1 MEEDEETVGYWKT
14 KLMELQEKAPK
25 PIMVICQQK
34 IVDKPYYYGKEF
46 HGFIDREEAEKLVL
60 AVGEGAFLVRA
71 SRRSEGAF
79 TLHVVFEGVVQNYKL
94 FYDGAHYVGIK
105 RYDSIEILVEDGL
118 INMYVAEHASSY
130 INSMADEAVYELSP
144 YSHYHRA
151 PELDNSDKQRQ
162 IAPRCHNFTSF
173 TFKMPHYC
181 DFCRNFLWGLVQ
193 QGVRCLDCGF
203 SAHLKC
209 SEKSRPDC
217 RPEAKYIKRMFA
229 VDLTTLCLA
238 HGVRVPTP
246 LLHCIDEVERRGINV
261 EGIYRVSG
269 SFERI
274 DKLRRQYD
282 LSYNVELSQEEDIH
296 TVAGLLK
303 LYLRLLPQQLVPFSV
318 FRALLKGYT
327 NSMENLERIRNC
339 RSALDELN
347 EANKDT
353 LRTLLAHLRK
363 IANNSTEN
371 KMSAENLSTIFS
383 PTIFCTGNFPFPA
396 LPNQANFKLIYLKKI
411 IFSNMFYLI
420 F

>member
-1 MEEDEETVGYWKT
+1 MEEDEETFGYWKT

-25 PIMVICQQK
+25 PIMVICQHK
-34 IVDKPYYYGKEF
+34 IIDKPYFYGKEF
-46 HGFIDREEAEKLVL
+46 HGFIDRDEAEKLISV
-60 AVGEGAFLVRA
+60 VGEGAYLVRA
-71 SRRSEGAF
+71 SRRSEDAF
-79 TLHVVFEGVVQNYKL
+79 TLHVVFDGVVNNYKL
-94 FYDGAHYVGIK
+94 FYDGAHYIGTK
-105 RYDSIEILVEDGL
+105 RYDSIETLVEDGL
-118 INMYVAEHASSY
+118 ISMYVEKHASNY
-130 INSMADEAVYELSP
+130 INSMANEAVYELSP

-151 PELDNSDKQRQ
+151 PELYNKQRQ
-162 IAPRCHNFTSF
+162 TPPRCHNFNSF

-181 DFCRNFLWGLVQ
+181 DFCRNFLWGIVQ

-238 HGVRVPTP
+238 HNVRVPTP
-246 LLHCIDEVERRGINV
+246 LLNCIDEIERRGINT

-274 DKLRRQYD
+274 DKLRRLYD
-282 LSYNVELSQEEDIH
+282 LSHNVDLRLEEDIH

-318 FRALLKGYT
+318 FRALLKSYT
-327 NSMENLERIRNC
+327 NSIDHLERIRNC
-339 RSALDELN
+339 RNALDELN

-353 LRTLLAHLRK
+353 LRTLLTHLRK
-363 IANNSTEN
+363 IASNSNEN

-383 PTIFCTGNFPFPA
+383 PTIFCTGNFPFPV
-396 LPNQANFKLIYLKKI
+396 LPNQQHVLLNFLITNKNILGPC
-411 IFSNMFYLI
+411 
-420 F
+420 

>member
-1 MEEDEETVGYWKT
+1 SNSIKYSSINIPKKQQKMEEDEETVGYWKT

-261 EGIYRVSG
+261 EGIYR
-269 SFERI
+269 
-274 DKLRRQYD
+274 
-282 LSYNVELSQEEDIH
+282 
-296 TVAGLLK
+296 
-303 LYLRLLPQQLVPFSV
+303 
-318 FRALLKGYT
+318 
-327 NSMENLERIRNC
+327 
-339 RSALDELN
+339 SALDELN

-383 PTIFCTGNFPFPA
+383 PTQHVLLNF
-396 LPNQANFKLIYLKKI
+396 LIVNRNILGP
-411 IFSNMFYLI
+411 S
-420 F
+420 